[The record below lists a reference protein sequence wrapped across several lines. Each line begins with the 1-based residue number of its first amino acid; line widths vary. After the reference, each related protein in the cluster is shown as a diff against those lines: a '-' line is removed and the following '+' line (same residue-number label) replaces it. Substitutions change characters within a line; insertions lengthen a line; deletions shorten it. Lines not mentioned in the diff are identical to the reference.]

1 MPTLRPLN
9 EREAAYVAKQGQDPE
24 AYAFDEATGEA
35 VIKPEFE
42 YLTKA
47 DSPTREFVKGGVRSL
62 RDTAANALDFLGAS
76 LRTSAEDPRAL
87 VRDLAGLPP
96 KENPKSSAFEGIGRS
111 VRSIAEDSLEADP
124 RSPKAAL
131 AGEVTGQ
138 MLQFLIPALA
148 GAKALST
155 ASVAESMLSGAEGV
169 RNDYAAA
176 QEKAGTPVS
185 EEEALARGASYI
197 PVSMAEQAILSKVA
211 PFIAPFSG
219 RGAGER
225 LAKTALKPMR
235 FALDE
240 AVRGG
245 GGEAVD
251 SVTSQLMGTGEVD
264 PTQVAVEALAGGLT
278 QGGAAG
284 VAARNKSAG
293 DKAAEAKKKFAEKK
307 AKAEAPAEADAR
319 VPEFAK
325 QMVTEGLLDPNV
337 PDEVERVASAP
348 SLEKAQQVFEQTVAV
363 KAMLAS
369 QARNMKHDPINPT
382 PVDKVFEQMRS
393 KGLPTTPDMLH
404 KLWDVYDGKPE
415 NAEKVEKAARFM
427 ADSLAPQQP
436 AKREFVAA
444 AVTKQVAEIGK
455 IDSAIE
461 SVARR
466 IESIDKQLKEITSA
480 PPSGDAGDLVLRFNQ
495 TQRAQRKVLMGQMDE
510 LLRQKELLVQ
520 QGVSPEPAVE
530 PVPRQRQLGQGD
542 PGRPLGPAIP
552 AGAPR
557 QPALIPRVSS
567 ASAQPEGPV
576 TRPAIPMGP
585 PTVEGEQGLPFS
597 GANKIRPG
605 TLGEAQPVPE
615 NAAQIAAQYALTL
628 DPAST
633 KKATLVTPGSPVG
646 EIPAGLES
654 FESPHGLFV
663 FNPAKM
669 TRAEADAAVAG
680 KVVDG
685 RVFGYGN
692 PPSTEGGTHA
702 VTTDVGP
709 VKGALS
715 EIVRSPEEAA
725 AAAQAQALAAPGSQ
739 QNVIPAEQAL
749 AERTAT
755 LDRNMV
761 LFPNPEKLI
770 EGTYMT
776 HGAVELV
783 KPRPFGLTPDKNG
796 NVPVP
801 ALLAKMK
808 QVIPKGERAFYE
820 EKGLAKFLEGRNSVP
835 VKDLDNWIQEN
846 SPKLEVL
853 ILKPHENDRFDLPV
867 KLDDQAARL
876 NRLSHELES
885 LGVYDKYSK
894 ADDWVS
900 FFVELDRF
908 EFNTQTGELAQIDNG
923 MPYKPIVP
931 VDQRILTKLMAWH
944 AENIKYSDLLEELNA
959 QDRKKNDSTI
969 GRYGVE
975 PRSSQE
981 LADPVEI
988 LVKVHEFVPGS
999 KIGAAP
1005 RWEGGHHG
1013 DSGVNAIGFVRAS
1026 VERVGDQ
1033 RGLHVFEAQS
1043 DWGGIDK
1050 VREGAHKGKFR
1061 TSDKKIHDSFEDAE
1075 QHNAKRHPLLPDYN
1089 RVVLKAA
1096 IKYAIDNKLDF
1107 VAISDPET
1115 AMMTERHHESAGMVE
1130 AVDPERARILSDHDM
1145 VYYHGEDWKGGS
1157 YLMVDGQGI
1166 LRVDIPSAN
1175 WPEHRVAAAEA
1186 LVAHG
1191 YGNLKPHDQ
1200 PISRP
1205 IPQEKGMRENYG
1217 NILPRVLSQLT
1228 GSDVVSVEFEGT
1240 HGNYSS
1246 RYPAF
1251 DNKKTITAN
1260 AADLT
1265 AVKTA
1270 FASGKAYTLFGADRV
1285 ERPMV
1290 KHPEVRYSA
1299 IFPPAFEKF
1308 FEDKVWPTLRRNGVT
1323 KDPISLIHAITQADI
1338 GRIVRSNPLGA
1349 LLARQLDTLYIKRT
1363 GRENR
1368 KLNELTALEA
1378 EHGKFLD
1385 SPEFVAWVHD
1395 SLDGKSDSVASLPA
1409 EMQDAG
1415 RAFRDW
1421 IKSFHS
1427 EQNKLGIGV
1436 LEFERGRLK
1445 YRPARD
1451 IEGYTPVGVDKAV
1464 YDAMEEGGEAWDK
1477 YRKDWFDHWK
1487 AVKGTLDG
1495 AEEALASFKAPF
1507 AASRVTGGEPL
1518 FGAVRVQAGIGL
1530 PKSWRSTSVRD
1541 GLSTYI
1547 HQWATDLTWGEVM
1560 ESNPLMRRALGIT
1573 HDAMGKKTIE
1583 ADAKARPS
1591 PAEWEAIIDT
1601 GAKMDAPW
1609 LDTLDP
1615 DMPLDMIVRG
1625 DSAFGQSL
1633 YHNYTQRPLQRGA
1646 LGKLG
1651 ETANQAS
1658 AAMMMQHFSKAR
1670 NILQSASTVLDYA
1683 LDAETAGPVFSSLI
1697 DSIVAPAQ
1705 AIRSAE
1711 AAGSQGM
1718 DIMRQETAN
1727 AMADGVYKTLRGFR
1741 KYSGLQAMDAYAKAL
1756 AYNIAEAAVR
1766 AQHSALGTES
1776 PLIREFGPVDKTDEE
1791 AVIRQT
1797 AAAIANRTDPSF
1809 DVRSI
1814 PSTMIPQNRSF
1825 MGNMLRL
1832 MTWSVGRFNNWY
1844 QDVWRPAV
1852 RGERYDRLL
1861 KSLIIGTIGAVAT
1874 QELFALLQDKM
1885 PRDLSVREWSKLP
1898 EDKQY
1903 SEVAPMVFGYLQA
1916 QGAMGILGDLAYAGS
1931 RVAAGRS
1938 PTQDYTRPMIPAFL
1952 VMRDTADTI
1961 WDFLTYARDERGWDV
1976 DGVDIMKLG
1985 VELAKSMQTF
1995 RAVVNRGD
2003 SWLPE
2008 RLQAEAADAKDR
2020 REMRVFEELEKRSA
2034 RTGEPLSPSTL
2045 RGKAAAAFTR
2055 DPFSLGKEL
2064 KFRQGEDLEAIL
2076 PSLVEAA
2083 KGGQEFRLPKEV
2095 RTRSYYEDI
2104 ARRRGATLAEQVLAA
2119 DLQSEN
2125 ERTRKG
2131 ALVRGLNRVADNA
2144 KR

>member
-24 AYAFDEATGEA
+24 AYAFDEASGEA

-47 DSPTREFVKGGVRSL
+47 DSPTREFAKGPVRAV
-62 RDTAANALDFLGAS
+62 RDKIGNALDFIGAS
-76 LRTSAEDPRAL
+76 IRTSAEDPRAM

-96 KENPKSSAFEGIGRS
+96 KENPKSSVLEGLGRS
-111 VRSIAEDSLEADP
+111 VRSIAEDSLKADP

-131 AGEVTGQ
+131 AGEVAGEI
-138 MLQFLIPALA
+138 LSYLVPALS
-148 GAKALST
+148 GLDKVSK
-155 ASVAESMLSGAEGV
+155 ASVAASMLSGAEGV
-169 RNDYAAA
+169 RKDYAAA

-185 EEEALARGASYI
+185 EEEALARGAAYI
-197 PVSMAEQAILSKVA
+197 PVSMAEQAVLNKVA

-225 LAKTALKPMR
+225 LASTALKPMR

-245 GGEAVD
+245 GGEGVD
-251 SVTSQLMGTGEVD
+251 SVTSQLMGSGEVD

-293 DKAAEAKKKFAEKK
+293 DKAAEVKKRFEEKK
-307 AKAEAPAEADAR
+307 AKAAAPAEADAR

-325 QMVTEGLLDPNV
+325 QMVSEGLLDPNV

-348 SLEKAQQVFEQTVAV
+348 TLEKAQQVFEQTVAV

-436 AKREFVAA
+436 AKREFVAE

-480 PPSGDAGDLVLRFNQ
+480 PPTSDAGDLVLRFNK
-495 TQRAQRKVLMGQMDE
+495 TQRAQRQVLVGQLND
-510 LLRQKELLVQ
+510 LITQKELLVQ

-557 QPALIPRVSS
+557 QPALIPEMSS

-585 PTVEGEQGLPFS
+585 PTVEGEQSLPFS
-597 GANKIRPG
+597 GASEIRPG
-605 TLGEAQPVPE
+605 TLGEVQPVPE

-654 FESPHGLFV
+654 FEAPHGLFV
-663 FNPAKM
+663 FNPSKM

-692 PPSTEGGTHA
+692 PPSTEGGTHV
-702 VTTDVGP
+702 VTTDVGH

-725 AAAQAQALAAPGSQ
+725 AAAQAQALAAPGSTPE
-739 QNVIPAEQAL
+739 IRPAGEAL
-749 AERTAT
+749 T
-755 LDRNMV
+755 DR
-761 LFPNPEKLI
+761 
-770 EGTYMT
+770 
-776 HGAVELV
+776 A
-783 KPRPFGLTPDKNG
+783 
-796 NVPVP
+796 
-801 ALLAKMK
+801 
-808 QVIPKGERAFYE
+808 Q
-820 EKGLAKFLEGRNSVP
+820 
-835 VKDLDNWIQEN
+835 DLDEGNGQPVN
-846 SPKLEVL
+846 PR
-853 ILKPHENDRFDLPV
+853 LKN
-867 KLDDQAARL
+867 
-876 NRLSHELES
+876 
-885 LGVYDKYSK
+885 
-894 ADDWVS
+894 
-900 FFVELDRF
+900 
-908 EFNTQTGELAQIDNG
+908 
-923 MPYKPIVP
+923 
-931 VDQRILTKLMAWH
+931 
-944 AENIKYSDLLEELNA
+944 
-959 QDRKKNDSTI
+959 
-969 GRYGVE
+969 
-975 PRSSQE
+975 
-981 LADPVEI
+981 
-988 LVKVHEFVPGS
+988 
-999 KIGAAP
+999 
-1005 RWEGGHHG
+1005 
-1013 DSGVNAIGFVRAS
+1013 
-1026 VERVGDQ
+1026 
-1033 RGLHVFEAQS
+1033 
-1043 DWGGIDK
+1043 
-1050 VREGAHKGKFR
+1050 
-1061 TSDKKIHDSFEDAE
+1061 
-1075 QHNAKRHPLLPDYN
+1075 
-1089 RVVLKAA
+1089 
-1096 IKYAIDNKLDF
+1096 
-1107 VAISDPET
+1107 
-1115 AMMTERHHESAGMVE
+1115 
-1130 AVDPERARILSDHDM
+1130 
-1145 VYYHGEDWKGGS
+1145 
-1157 YLMVDGQGI
+1157 
-1166 LRVDIPSAN
+1166 
-1175 WPEHRVAAAEA
+1175 
-1186 LVAHG
+1186 
-1191 YGNLKPHDQ
+1191 
-1200 PISRP
+1200 
-1205 IPQEKGMRENYG
+1205 
-1217 NILPRVLSQLT
+1217 
-1228 GSDVVSVEFEGT
+1228 
-1240 HGNYSS
+1240 
-1246 RYPAF
+1246 
-1251 DNKKTITAN
+1251 
-1260 AADLT
+1260 
-1265 AVKTA
+1265 
-1270 FASGKAYTLFGADRV
+1270 
-1285 ERPMV
+1285 
-1290 KHPEVRYSA
+1290 PEVRYSA

-1308 FEDKVWPTLRRNGVT
+1308 FEDKVWPTLRRNGVM

-1349 LLARQLDTLYIKRT
+1349 LLARHLDTLYVKRT

-1368 KLNELTALEA
+1368 KLNELAALEA

-1385 SPEFVAWVHD
+1385 APEFVAWVHD
-1395 SLDGKSDSVASLPA
+1395 SLDGTSDSVASLPA
-1409 EMQDAG
+1409 EMQEAG
-1415 RAFRDW
+1415 RAFRNW
-1421 IKSFHS
+1421 IKSFHA

-1487 AVKGTLDG
+1487 AVKGTLEG

-1530 PKSWRSTSVRD
+1530 PKSWRSAQIRD

-1633 YHNYTQRPLQRGA
+1633 YHNYTQRPLQKGV

-1683 LDAETAGPVFSSLI
+1683 LDADTAGPVFSSLI

-1741 KYSGLQAMDAYAKAL
+1741 KYTGLQAMDAYAKAL

-1809 DVRSI
+1809 DVRSL

-1938 PTQDYTRPMIPAFL
+1938 PTQDYTRPMVPAFL
-1952 VMRDTADTI
+1952 VMRDTADTV

-1985 VELAKSMQTF
+1985 VEMAKSMQTF

-2003 SWLPE
+2003 AWLPE

-2064 KFRQGEDLEAIL
+2064 KFRQGEDLEALL

-2104 ARRRGATLAEQVLAA
+2104 ARRRSTTLAEQVLAA

>member
-24 AYAFDEATGEA
+24 AYAFDEASGEA

-47 DSPTREFVKGGVRSL
+47 DSPTREFIKGGVRSV

-96 KENPKSSAFEGIGRS
+96 KENPKSSALEGIGRS

-131 AGEVTGQ
+131 AGEVSGQ
-138 MLQFLIPALA
+138 VLQFLVPALA
-148 GAKALST
+148 GAKALSA

-169 RNDYAAA
+169 RKDYAAA

-185 EEEALARGASYI
+185 EEEALARGAAYI
-197 PVSMAEQAILSKVA
+197 PVSMAEQAILNKVA

-251 SVTSQLMGTGEVD
+251 SVTSQLMGSGEVD
-264 PTQVAVEALAGGLT
+264 STQVAVEALAGGLT

-293 DKAAEAKKKFAEKK
+293 DKAAEVKKRFEEKK
-307 AKAEAPAEADAR
+307 AKATAPAEADAR

-325 QMVTEGLLDPNV
+325 QMVSEGLLDPNV

-348 SLEKAQQVFEQTVAV
+348 TLEKAQQVFEQTVAV

-436 AKREFVAA
+436 VKREFVAD
-444 AVTKQVAEIGK
+444 AVVKQVAEIGK
-455 IDSAIE
+455 IDSAIQ
-461 SVARR
+461 SVSKK
-466 IESIDKQLKEITSA
+466 IDDIDKQLKEITSA
-480 PPSGDAGDLVLRFNQ
+480 PPTGDAGDLVLRFNK
-495 TQRAQRKVLMGQMDE
+495 TQRAQRQVLVGQLND
-510 LLRQKELLVQ
+510 LITQKELLVQ

-542 PGRPLGPAIP
+542 PGTPQGPAIP
-552 AGAPR
+552 MPQANASVINAPSIVSGSGLGSQLPPMDSQPAAPR
-557 QPALIPRVSS
+557 TTAKMRVRQRKISPHVQEAQAAVAQAEQRMQALREQADVVRKTATVTGTGREVVPLLQAIDEEIAAEEDFVVNQKKVLQGGSVPREVREFMSG
-567 ASAQPEGPV
+567 ATLPG
-576 TRPAIPMGP
+576 M
-585 PTVEGEQGLPFS
+585 EGEQGLPFS
-597 GANKIRPG
+597 GASEIRPG
-605 TLGEAQPVPE
+605 TLGEVQPVPE

-633 KKATLVTPGSPVG
+633 KKATLVTPGSPVS

-654 FESPHGLFV
+654 FEAPHGLFV
-663 FNPAKM
+663 FNPGKM

-725 AAAQAQALAAPGSQ
+725 AAAQAQALAAPGSTPE
-739 QNVIPAEQAL
+739 IRPAGEAL
-749 AERTAT
+749 T
-755 LDRNMV
+755 DR
-761 LFPNPEKLI
+761 
-770 EGTYMT
+770 
-776 HGAVELV
+776 A
-783 KPRPFGLTPDKNG
+783 
-796 NVPVP
+796 
-801 ALLAKMK
+801 
-808 QVIPKGERAFYE
+808 Q
-820 EKGLAKFLEGRNSVP
+820 
-835 VKDLDNWIQEN
+835 DLDEGNGQPVN
-846 SPKLEVL
+846 PR
-853 ILKPHENDRFDLPV
+853 LKN
-867 KLDDQAARL
+867 
-876 NRLSHELES
+876 
-885 LGVYDKYSK
+885 
-894 ADDWVS
+894 
-900 FFVELDRF
+900 
-908 EFNTQTGELAQIDNG
+908 
-923 MPYKPIVP
+923 
-931 VDQRILTKLMAWH
+931 
-944 AENIKYSDLLEELNA
+944 
-959 QDRKKNDSTI
+959 
-969 GRYGVE
+969 
-975 PRSSQE
+975 
-981 LADPVEI
+981 
-988 LVKVHEFVPGS
+988 
-999 KIGAAP
+999 
-1005 RWEGGHHG
+1005 
-1013 DSGVNAIGFVRAS
+1013 
-1026 VERVGDQ
+1026 
-1033 RGLHVFEAQS
+1033 
-1043 DWGGIDK
+1043 
-1050 VREGAHKGKFR
+1050 
-1061 TSDKKIHDSFEDAE
+1061 
-1075 QHNAKRHPLLPDYN
+1075 
-1089 RVVLKAA
+1089 
-1096 IKYAIDNKLDF
+1096 
-1107 VAISDPET
+1107 
-1115 AMMTERHHESAGMVE
+1115 
-1130 AVDPERARILSDHDM
+1130 
-1145 VYYHGEDWKGGS
+1145 
-1157 YLMVDGQGI
+1157 
-1166 LRVDIPSAN
+1166 
-1175 WPEHRVAAAEA
+1175 
-1186 LVAHG
+1186 
-1191 YGNLKPHDQ
+1191 
-1200 PISRP
+1200 
-1205 IPQEKGMRENYG
+1205 
-1217 NILPRVLSQLT
+1217 
-1228 GSDVVSVEFEGT
+1228 
-1240 HGNYSS
+1240 
-1246 RYPAF
+1246 
-1251 DNKKTITAN
+1251 
-1260 AADLT
+1260 
-1265 AVKTA
+1265 
-1270 FASGKAYTLFGADRV
+1270 
-1285 ERPMV
+1285 
-1290 KHPEVRYSA
+1290 PEVRYSA

-1349 LLARQLDTLYIKRT
+1349 LLARYLDTLYVKRT

-1368 KLNELTALEA
+1368 KLNELAALES

-1385 SPEFVAWVHD
+1385 APEFVAWVHD

-1421 IKSFHS
+1421 IKSFHA

-1487 AVKGTLDG
+1487 AVKGTLEG

-1530 PKSWRSTSVRD
+1530 PKSWRSAQIRD

-1583 ADAKARPS
+1583 TDANARPS

-1633 YHNYTQRPLQRGA
+1633 YHNYTQRPLQKGV

-1683 LDAETAGPVFSSLI
+1683 LDADTAGPVFSSLI

-1741 KYSGLQAMDAYAKAL
+1741 KYTGLQAMDAYAKAL

-1776 PLIREFGPVDKTDEE
+1776 PLIREFGPVDKIDEE

-1809 DVRSI
+1809 DVRSL

-1938 PTQDYTRPMIPAFL
+1938 PTQDYTRPMVPAFL
-1952 VMRDTADTI
+1952 VMRDTADTV

-1985 VELAKSMQTF
+1985 VEMAKSMQTF

-2003 SWLPE
+2003 AWLPE

-2083 KGGQEFRLPKEV
+2083 KGGQEFRLPKEM

-2104 ARRRGATLAEQVLAA
+2104 ARRRGTTLAEQVLAA